1 MNTLH
6 SIPPKSL
13 ERLVIYRRLL
23 SQPETTAQT
32 HIFSHQLARL
42 AGNTPAQVR
51 RDLMI
56 IGYHGSPVRGYPVD
70 GLRAYIE
77 DMLGKGEVLP
87 VALVGVGNLGRALLA
102 YFNAQPGDARVV
114 VAFDADP
121 QRAGRVIGGVPC
133 HHVSELET
141 RVRELGVTLGVIAVP
156 GGEAQPIADRLIA
169 AGVTGLLNFAPV
181 PLHVSDRVMVDDVD
195 IGLAL
200 EKVAY
205 FSH

>member
-1 MNTLH
+1 MQNLQ
-6 SIPPKSL
+6 SIPTKSL

-23 SQPETTAQT
+23 SLPETRTRS
-32 HIFSHQLARL
+32 HIFSYQLARL

-70 GLRAYIE
+70 DLRGYIE
-77 DMLGKGEVLP
+77 GILGSDEHLSV
-87 VALVGVGNLGRALLA
+87 VLVGVGNLGRALLA
-102 YFNAQPGDARVV
+102 YFNAQPNGTRVV
-114 VAFDADP
+114 AAFDAAP
-121 QRAGRVIGGVPC
+121 ERTGRVIGGVPC
-133 HHVSELET
+133 FPMSELET
-141 RVRELGVTLGVIAVP
+141 KVRECGATLGIIAVP
-156 GGEAQPIADRLIA
+156 VAEAQAVADRLA
-169 AGVTGLLNFAPV
+169 AVGVTGLLNFAPV
-181 PLHVSDRVMVDDVD
+181 PLRVSGRVTVDDVD